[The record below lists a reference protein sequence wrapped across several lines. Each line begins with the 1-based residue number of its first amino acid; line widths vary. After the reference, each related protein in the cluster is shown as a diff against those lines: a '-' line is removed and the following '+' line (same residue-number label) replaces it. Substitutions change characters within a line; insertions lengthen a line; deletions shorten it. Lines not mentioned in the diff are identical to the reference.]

1 MVRTWL
7 FLTGFSIVLVGC
19 ARTTTTT
26 PYRVQMAPAP
36 VPAVREPRTAP
47 PADAGLSLAPQAPVQ
62 APSPTSQALREQ
74 TPVPRGPTLEQPP
87 LAPLEALAQGQGSF
101 ILRQP
106 AEQEPGPAL
115 PVGSAQS
122 ESTHRLDTDST
133 EPQPADT
140 LQYGEKVPLV
150 MPARPPNEIAF
161 GKIKFSGIL
170 IEFAKTPH
178 PLQLLNPFA
187 GGFDPEDN
195 VVRDPR
201 GNVSGLKAFSV
212 GY

>member
-7 FLTGFSIVLVGC
+7 LLTGFCIVLAGC

-26 PYRVQMAPAP
+26 PYRVQLAPAPAP
-36 VPAVREPRTAP
+36 VARTTP
-47 PADAGLSLAPQAPVQ
+47 PADAGLSLAPETPGQAT
-62 APSPTSQALREQ
+62 SPTSQALREQ
-74 TPVPRGPTLEQPP
+74 PPLPRGPTLEQPP
-87 LAPLEALAQGQGSF
+87 LAPLEALALGQGSF
-101 ILRQP
+101 LLSQP
-106 AEQEPGPAL
+106 AGQEPGSAFPL
-115 PVGSAQS
+115 GSAQT
-122 ESTHRLDTDST
+122 ESVHRLDTDST

-187 GGFDPEDN
+187 SGDFDPEDN
-195 VVRDPR
+195 VVRDSK